1 MKKLVWMA
9 ITIGAASP
17 LVSQE
22 LPDHARFGRVLQ
34 QHREGPFL
42 DYAGVKA
49 DPQDLEDYLAE
60 LAATSSEVVEYA
72 SRNTQLAFWIN
83 AYNACAIKLVVDHYP
98 IGNRSGVGAVVNVV
112 RRDPSNSIRRIP
124 NTWKRKFCNVAGKTR
139 SLDEIEHKIIRPMGE
154 PRIHFA
160 VNCASRSCPVLAPK
174 PYTGDGL
181 DEELDLAVARFVSD
195 SSQYWLERGA
205 EPVVHVN
212 KILDWY
218 EDDFGGRKGV
228 LAFLLDYLPEDAAE
242 YIRQNGP
249 ARLAFEDYD
258 WTLNDTA
265 VWSGR

>member
-9 ITIGAASP
+9 ITMGAASP

-22 LPDHARFGRVLQ
+22 LPDHATFGRVLE
-34 QHREGPFL
+34 QHLDGVFL
-42 DYAGVKA
+42 DYASIKA
-49 DPQDLEDYLAE
+49 GPRDLEDYLAG
-60 LAATSSEVVEYA
+60 LAATSAEAVKDA

-98 IGNRSGVGAVVNVV
+98 IEKRSGFGAVVNVV
-112 RRDPSNSIRRIP
+112 RGVPANSIQQIP
-124 NTWKRKFCNVAGKTR
+124 DTWKREFCDVAGETR
-139 SLDEIEHKIIRPMGE
+139 SLDEIEHEIIRPMGE

-195 SSQYWLERGA
+195 SSQYRLERGA
-205 EPVVHVN
+205 EAVVHVN

-218 EDDFGGRKGV
+218 GDDFGGSEGV
-228 LAFLLDYLPEDAAE
+228 LAFLLRYLPEADAE
-242 YIRQNGP
+242 YIRQSGS